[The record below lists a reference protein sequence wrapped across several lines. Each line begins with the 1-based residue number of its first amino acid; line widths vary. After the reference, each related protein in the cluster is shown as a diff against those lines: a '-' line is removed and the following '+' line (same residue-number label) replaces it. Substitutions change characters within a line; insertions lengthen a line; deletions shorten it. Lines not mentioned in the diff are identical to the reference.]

1 MKENY
6 VKYGKYNI
14 TINVK
19 KKIYTQLQTLVKQR
33 TTIVHSGKGELK
45 FELTNEDINDILEY
59 EVEHLT
65 NIRGYTD
72 KSVSEL
78 LQCTEDEDLV
88 KTMDYLNKIMLGF
101 IHQCKESVIEKLREM
116 SQIKERNH

>member
-78 LQCTEDEDLV
+78 LKCTEDEDLV

-101 IHQCKESVIEKLREM
+101 VHQCKESVIEKLREM